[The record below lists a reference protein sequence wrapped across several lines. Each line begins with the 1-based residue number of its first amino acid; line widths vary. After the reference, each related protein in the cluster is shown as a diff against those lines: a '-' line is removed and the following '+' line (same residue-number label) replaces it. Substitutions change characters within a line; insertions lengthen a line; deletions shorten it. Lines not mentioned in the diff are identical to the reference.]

1 MTSGIHASIEL
12 YLKYVHLI
20 YVLDIYICS
29 LPLHHFTEQNA
40 SFDAIALY
48 TIYKVNDVNKL
59 IQIMA
64 KWKKERRSK
73 LLNGWLSF
81 FGNTP
86 YNQSSNDDSMIERH
100 WNSAVAEFSCEKNA
114 CWKKWEH
121 TKENEMKHR
130 FAVICLFVIYKLTA
144 ELKTLANFLDYST
157 TKWFKSV

>member
-86 YNQSSNDDSMIERH
+86 YNQSSNVIQWLSGIEIVPSQSLVVRKML
-100 WNSAVAEFSCEKNA
+100 VEKNENTQ
-114 CWKKWEH
+114 KK
-121 TKENEMKHR
+121 
-130 FAVICLFVIYKLTA
+130 
-144 ELKTLANFLDYST
+144 
-157 TKWFKSV
+157 TKWNTVLLLSVYSSSINWQLNWKL